1 MMAQAKLAES
11 KLRLVFEAGTDSS
24 GSPIYKAKTFSN
36 IKKEATADQL
46 LQVANALS
54 VLCTDTLSRV
64 ERADSSEIFA

>member
-1 MMAQAKLAES
+1 MAQAKLAES
-11 KLRLVFEAGTDSS
+11 KLRLVFEAGVDDKGT
-24 GSPIYKAKTFSN
+24 PIYKAKTFNN

-54 VLCTDTLSRV
+54 VLCSDTLSRV